1 MMIILGSS
9 ITYLS
14 DLVTIFMIMMPFHK
28 ISTPTGATTPVQKVK
43 ENSSRVRES
52 IEELLEGFWGYMI
65 GNMIA
70 VFFVLCQILGKM
82 QHGQI
87 RYMQIINFSY
97 FVW

>member
-1 MMIILGSS
+1 MLCG
-9 ITYLS
+9 
-14 DLVTIFMIMMPFHK
+14 
-28 ISTPTGATTPVQKVK
+28 VK
-43 ENSSRVRES
+43 GFGLFTL
-52 IEELLEGFWGYMI
+52 EELLEGFWGYMI

>member
-1 MMIILGSS
+1 MCVFFHHEIIWKKAIL
-9 ITYLS
+9 L
-14 DLVTIFMIMMPFHK
+14 
-28 ISTPTGATTPVQKVK
+28 
-43 ENSSRVRES
+43 
-52 IEELLEGFWGYMI
+52 IEELLEEFWGYMI
-65 GNMIA
+65 GNMEA

>member
-1 MMIILGSS
+1 MGRPINN
-9 ITYLS
+9 ITL
-14 DLVTIFMIMMPFHK
+14 
-28 ISTPTGATTPVQKVK
+28 
-43 ENSSRVRES
+43 
-52 IEELLEGFWGYMI
+52 EELLEGFLGYMI

-97 FVW
+97 FAWRCVKHIPVKLW

>member
-1 MMIILGSS
+1 MGLKTKGILR
-9 ITYLS
+9 
-14 DLVTIFMIMMPFHK
+14 VA
-28 ISTPTGATTPVQKVK
+28 STQNFEGFKGFSVLNRFSKTLIDD
-43 ENSSRVRES
+43 
-52 IEELLEGFWGYMI
+52 IEEQLLEGFWGYMI

>member
-1 MMIILGSS
+1 MKDDTNGLFWP
-9 ITYLS
+9 LKWAFANF
-14 DLVTIFMIMMPFHK
+14 LFR
-28 ISTPTGATTPVQKVK
+28 AL
-43 ENSSRVRES
+43 ES
-52 IEELLEGFWGYMI
+52 MEQLLEGFWGYMI

-82 QHGQI
+82 QHGHI

>member
-1 MMIILGSS
+1 MVYGLWLYNPTFMVKFAVFGRQVRAKYGTSVKLGKKIL
-9 ITYLS
+9 
-14 DLVTIFMIMMPFHK
+14 
-28 ISTPTGATTPVQKVK
+28 
-43 ENSSRVRES
+43 
-52 IEELLEGFWGYMI
+52 EELLEGFLGYMI

>member
-1 MMIILGSS
+1 MRGIAGRVI
-9 ITYLS
+9 
-14 DLVTIFMIMMPFHK
+14 VTFR
-28 ISTPTGATTPVQKVK
+28 T
-43 ENSSRVRES
+43 